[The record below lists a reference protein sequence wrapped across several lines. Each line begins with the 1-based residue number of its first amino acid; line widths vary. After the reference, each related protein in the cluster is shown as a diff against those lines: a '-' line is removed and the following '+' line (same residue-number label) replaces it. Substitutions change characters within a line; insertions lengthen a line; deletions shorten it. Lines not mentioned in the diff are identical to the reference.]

1 MHKLVYCRQ
10 IKTMLSL
17 SAFLVL
23 SILIFSLGIFLV
35 LSRRNAIMALM
46 GVELILN
53 AANINFVAFA
63 QYDKIDLDGQMAALF
78 VMVLAA
84 AEVAVALAIILQ
96 VYRRYGNIDLGII
109 SKLKG

>member
-1 MHKLVYCRQ
+1 
-10 IKTMLSL
+10 MLSL

-63 QYDKIDLDGQMAALF
+63 QHDKIDLDGQMAALF

>member
-1 MHKLVYCRQ
+1 MIPLQAY
-10 IKTMLSL
+10 
-17 SAFLVL
+17 LVL
-23 SILIFSLGIFLV
+23 SILLFSLGVFLV

-53 AANINFVAFA
+53 ASNVNFIAFA
-63 QYDKIDLDGQMAALF
+63 QFDKLDIDGQMATLF

-96 VYRRYGNIDLGII
+96 VYKRYGNIDLGKIN
-109 SKLKG
+109 KLKG